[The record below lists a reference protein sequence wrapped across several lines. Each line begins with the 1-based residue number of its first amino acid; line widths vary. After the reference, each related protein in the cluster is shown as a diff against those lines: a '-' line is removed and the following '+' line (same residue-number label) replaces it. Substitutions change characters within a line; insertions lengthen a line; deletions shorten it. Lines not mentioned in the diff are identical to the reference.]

1 MTERLQSQNIVL
13 RGTYGDMEIRVVKCI
28 PESPIGVHIVLLH
41 GVHSSANMGFR
52 NKFRHLA
59 ETLVLRGFTPW
70 LVETSRKTRNRAG
83 FADDLGAWIQ
93 GAFDGKTFAQEQ
105 EDFFIAI
112 DEILRR
118 ALSDRVWL
126 WGFSLGGMIA
136 LSAAARAVRPLSG
149 SPAAVDRL
157 IMSGT
162 GLVAY
167 SESQKRMMKM
177 PILSTIGSSLSP
189 DMLGHVRVKGCIL
202 FRGSEDG
209 IFSEQSCLDLL
220 NSIDLP
226 PESKHFH
233 TIEGADHSMRLRHG
247 RNAPDIMDEMVGF
260 IADKW
265 L

>member
-1 MTERLQSQNIVL
+1 MTERLQSQDIVL

-28 PESPIGVHIVLLH
+28 PESPVGVHIVLLH

-52 NKFRHLA
+52 NKFRRLA
-59 ETLVLRGFTPW
+59 ETLASRGFTPW
-70 LVETSRKTRNRAG
+70 LVETSRKARNRAD

-93 GAFDGKTFAQEQ
+93 SAFDGKTFAQEQ

-112 DEILRR
+112 DEIARR

-136 LSAAARAVRPLSG
+136 LSAAARAVRPLSC
-149 SPAAVDRL
+149 SYAAIDRI

-167 SESQKRMMKM
+167 SETQKRMMKM
-177 PILSTIGSSLSP
+177 PILSTLGSSLSP
-189 DMLGHVRVKGCIL
+189 DILGHVKVNGCIL

-209 IFSEQSCLDLL
+209 IFSKQSCLNLL
-220 NSIDLP
+220 DAIELP

-247 RNAPDIMDEMVGF
+247 RNAPEIMDEMVDF
-260 IADKW
+260 IVNKW